1 MNIAVLLWVST
12 LVLSIIGFNKK
23 LPTGLLVF
31 ILLLFIIGFRVGT
44 IDYDSY
50 NAIYSTISLDWSKN
64 GFSWFVDIG
73 NDKIEWGY
81 ALLITISKELY
92 DSFYFFIFFYYFFT
106 LIFKFYLFHKI
117 SNFFYL
123 TIFAYISLGYY
134 TMDMATMRMGLAT
147 TLVIVSYLFIQEKK
161 LFKFIFTILLA
172 SSIHIISIIAMPLYF
187 VVYFRSTLFWLIMFG
202 MSIIISILG
211 GGGKLVALLVST
223 ILGDNF
229 ISNSL
234 TRYATSTK
242 YEGFS
247 LFGGTYILLSLTAI
261 LMLIFRKRL
270 GEVNKYNANLIVM
283 LLFGIVFSITFYDF
297 GIVSFRIKD
306 LIVIPILCLVLPS
319 FILIFEQKFFIFFM
333 LLIYCILFFIAFGG
347 MDMPYTNLLF
357 N

>member
-12 LVLSIIGFNKK
+12 LVLSIIGFNKR

-50 NAIYSTISLDWSKN
+50 NSIYKSISLDWSTN
-64 GFSWFVDIG
+64 GFSWFVDIN

-81 ALLITISKELY
+81 ALLIIISKQVY
-92 DSFYFFIFFYYFFT
+92 KSFYFFIFFYYFFT

-123 TIFAYISLGYY
+123 TVFAYISLGYY

-147 TLVIVSYLFIQEKK
+147 TLLMFSYLFIQEKK
-161 LFKFIFTILLA
+161 LFKFILVILLA

-187 VVYFRSTLFWLIMFG
+187 VVYFRSSIFWILMFG
-202 MSIIISILG
+202 ISIVISILG
-211 GGGKLVALLVST
+211 GGGKLVSLMVVS
-223 ILGDNF
+223 ILGDSF

-234 TRYATSTK
+234 TRYASSDK
-242 YEGFS
+242 YEGFT
-247 LFGGTYILLSLTAI
+247 LFGGTYLLLSLTAI
-261 LMLIFRKRL
+261 LIFIFKKRL
-270 GEVNKYNANLIVM
+270 ENVNKYNGNLIII

-297 GIVSFRIKD
+297 GIVSFRVKD
-306 LIVIPILCLVLPS
+306 LIVIPILCLLLPS
-319 FILIFEQKFFIFFM
+319 FILLFEQKFFIFFA
-333 LLIYCILFFIAFGG
+333 LLLYCILFFMAFGG
-347 MDMPYTNLLF
+347 MDMPYKNLLF